1 MQASK
6 EFLYGVFDAY
16 NRRCFG
22 GTLKR
27 PVIVTTNAK
36 RTLGAFYPTHPV
48 ATIKVSNYYDR
59 SEADFVD
66 TMVHEMIHY
75 HIYATGMRDT
85 SSHGKLFRSMMDE
98 INRREQLHM
107 SVRANAQKWQ
117 PSVHKARIRDVLFLK
132 LSNGRHYIS
141 AVSPRHVNDIE
152 RQLIAMGA
160 KVEMHQWYVTN
171 HADYQSLSIVRTLR
185 GTLVSEE
192 EFNRKK
198 EEMDERIKGCRN
210 DII

>member
-1 MQASK
+1 
-6 EFLYGVFDAY
+6 
-16 NRRCFG
+16 
-22 GTLKR
+22 
-27 PVIVTTNAK
+27 
-36 RTLGAFYPTHPV
+36 
-48 ATIKVSNYYDR
+48 
-59 SEADFVD
+59 
-66 TMVHEMIHY
+66 
-75 HIYATGMRDT
+75 
-85 SSHGKLFRSMMDE
+85 MDE